1 MRYVDVMLHK
11 VSLQAGNSDAV
22 FVENDST
29 QNTSIQ
35 GTEVNLIGFNVYVG
49 SSSVSLGSLGYYTFF
64 VTTSHMFYS

>member
-1 MRYVDVMLHK
+1 MQTLCYIRYRCKLVI
-11 VSLQAGNSDAV
+11 SDAI